1 MHLKA
6 HGSFAVF
13 VCPTFCVD
21 NVLEVRK
28 TKGLDR
34 RPYTS
39 RKQVVD
45 KDKSDKSDKS
55 K

>member
-1 MHLKA
+1 
-6 HGSFAVF
+6 
-13 VCPTFCVD
+13 
-21 NVLEVRK
+21 VRK

-45 KDKSDKSDKS
+45 KEKS
-55 K
+55 KWFTQSGEA